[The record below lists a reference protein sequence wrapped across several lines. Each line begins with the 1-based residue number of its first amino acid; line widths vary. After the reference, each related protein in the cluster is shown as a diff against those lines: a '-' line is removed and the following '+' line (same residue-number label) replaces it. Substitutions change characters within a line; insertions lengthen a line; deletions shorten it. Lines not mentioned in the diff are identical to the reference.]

1 MALGRFEVNRGGGE
15 PVRGDPQLEP
25 ETAACRGQAGYAAV
39 RRRTIDLPKK
49 LVHHLL

>member
-15 PVRGDPQLEP
+15 PVRGGSQLEP
-25 ETAACRGQAGYAAV
+25 ESAARQRQAGYDTV
-39 RRRTIDLPKK
+39 PCRTIDLAKK